1 MDIYS
6 LGIESSCDETSASIV
21 LNGREVL
28 SNVISSQIDTH
39 KLFGGVV
46 PEIASRLHLEMINKV
61 VDKAIKDANL
71 SLKDIDIIS
80 VTKGPGL
87 IGALIVGVSCAK
99 ALSLSLS
106 KPLVGVNHIKGHIAA
121 NYLCHKDLKPPFSTL
136 IISGGHTY
144 LAIVKSYNDIE
155 VVGRTLDDACGECYD
170 KIARKVGI
178 GYPGGPIVDRI
189 AKEGNKKAFDFPRV
203 MIDSKDFNFS
213 FSGLKTAVLNF
224 INTENMAGRQVDK
237 KDLAASF
244 QRAIVDVLVSK
255 SLKLLEKTGHKEF
268 AISGGVSA
276 NSRIRERF
284 EEELGKR
291 GVKLYYPNLIL
302 CTDNA
307 AMIASSG
314 YYEYLEDNT
323 DELDMK
329 VYPNLGLE

>member
-121 NYLCHKDLKPPFSTL
+121 NYLCHKDLKPPFRL
-136 IISGGHTY
+136 
-144 LAIVKSYNDIE
+144 
-155 VVGRTLDDACGECYD
+155 
-170 KIARKVGI
+170 
-178 GYPGGPIVDRI
+178 
-189 AKEGNKKAFDFPRV
+189 
-203 MIDSKDFNFS
+203 
-213 FSGLKTAVLNF
+213 
-224 INTENMAGRQVDK
+224 
-237 KDLAASF
+237 
-244 QRAIVDVLVSK
+244 
-255 SLKLLEKTGHKEF
+255 
-268 AISGGVSA
+268 
-276 NSRIRERF
+276 
-284 EEELGKR
+284 
-291 GVKLYYPNLIL
+291 
-302 CTDNA
+302 
-307 AMIASSG
+307 
-314 YYEYLEDNT
+314 
-323 DELDMK
+323 
-329 VYPNLGLE
+329 

>member
-121 NYLCHKDLKPPFSTL
+121 NYLCHKDL
-136 IISGGHTY
+136 
-144 LAIVKSYNDIE
+144 N
-155 VVGRTLDDACGECYD
+155 
-170 KIARKVGI
+170 
-178 GYPGGPIVDRI
+178 
-189 AKEGNKKAFDFPRV
+189 
-203 MIDSKDFNFS
+203 
-213 FSGLKTAVLNF
+213 
-224 INTENMAGRQVDK
+224 
-237 KDLAASF
+237 
-244 QRAIVDVLVSK
+244 
-255 SLKLLEKTGHKEF
+255 LLF
-268 AISGGVSA
+268 
-276 NSRIRERF
+276 R
-284 EEELGKR
+284 L
-291 GVKLYYPNLIL
+291 
-302 CTDNA
+302 
-307 AMIASSG
+307 
-314 YYEYLEDNT
+314 
-323 DELDMK
+323 
-329 VYPNLGLE
+329 